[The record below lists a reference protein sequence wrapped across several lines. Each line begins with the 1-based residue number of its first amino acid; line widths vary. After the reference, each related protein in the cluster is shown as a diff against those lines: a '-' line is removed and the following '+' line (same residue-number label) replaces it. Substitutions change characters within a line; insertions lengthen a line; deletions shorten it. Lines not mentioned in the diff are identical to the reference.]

1 MNFLLPDIFDD
12 LDMFQSWFD
21 FSDINQKSG
30 QDRIIKEEEEDRI
43 ISSLHTILQPF
54 LLRRLKT
61 DGKLKQ
67 SNVKSMELLTFPLAV
82 EHSLPKKK
90 EYLLYAPLTQAQK
103 NLYDALLNRD
113 IRNYLLKRKEQ
124 VIDGAQAPENKEEE
138 QSQEDKRKRLL
149 KTVDYKE
156 KSDHQYF
163 KELEEN
169 ANATSNVDTTE
180 AEKKQQKS
188 TAGTLTYYIS
198 WREQIMFLTRADSSQ
213 SN

>member
-1 MNFLLPDIFDD
+1 MQNNLAELWSLLNFLLPDIFDD

-43 ISSLHTILQPF
+43 ISSLHTILKPF

-61 DGKLKQ
+61 DGKLQKIAML
-67 SNVKSMELLTFPLAV
+67 KSYEIHCYYFFFAV

-113 IRNYLLKRKEQ
+113 VRNYLLKRKTQ
-124 VIDGAQAPENKEEE
+124 TMNGDQSADKNEEKP
-138 QSQEDKRKRLL
+138 QEEKHGRSVKA
-149 KTVDYKE
+149 VDYKE
-156 KSDHQYF
+156 KSDRQYF
-163 KELEEN
+163 KELEQN
-169 ANATSNVDTTE
+169 ANATTVADTAE
-180 AEKKQQKS
+180 AEKKQQLSAASKF
-188 TAGTLTYYIS
+188 IS
-198 WREQIMFLTRADSSQ
+198 MQY
-213 SN
+213 